1 MIDDKTKERVLE
13 LHEQGLNKKEIAGSC
28 EISYSSVGRILNESE
43 DYEPELDYPKDS
55 ELGVVLTNQ
64 FLDEGYDLESEVK
77 RLTYELIVLSGDFK
91 MTSFDFLKDQIA
103 IVKRYVKLEGDAI
116 KKYDFFWDISQ
127 NMALITESFDVSKL
141 CELIDNF
148 IDREIYFENL
158 DSKIEETKD
167 KYKKNKAKT
176 KKSKDEL
183 VKIQKELAEARSY
196 KNQLARAFIFNAEGE
211 KLKKVIKEK
220 DIAMNNL
227 KKGFSEIGIKAD
239 SEYGEI
245 INDQKLTV
253 EIQAKMIKDQENKIK
268 IYREKFD
275 EFLTSYPEAKN
286 YWNNYINELN
296 GVKTEQ

>member
-43 DYEPELDYPKDS
+43 DYEPELDYQKDS

-64 FLDEGYDLESEVK
+64 FLDEGYDLENEVK

-116 KKYDFFWDISQ
+116 KKYDFFWDISN
-127 NMALITESFDVSKL
+127 NMDLITDNYDVSKL
-141 CELIDNF
+141 CKLIDNF
-148 IDREIYFENL
+148 IDREIYLEDL
-158 DSKIEETKD
+158 ESKIEEVENE
-167 KYKKNKAKT
+167 YEE
-176 KKSKDEL
+176 SKDRTKESNVEL

-196 KNQLARAFIFNAEGE
+196 KNQITRAFLFNAEGE
-211 KLKKVIKEK
+211 KLKKKIKEK
-220 DIAMNNL
+220 EVAMNNL
-227 KKGFSEIGIKAD
+227 RKEFSEKGGNAIT
-239 SEYGEI
+239 EYNEI
-245 INDQKLTV
+245 IDNQTK
-253 EIQAKMIKDQENKIK
+253 KIKDQTDKIT

-275 EFLTSYPEAKN
+275 DFLSKFPEVQE
-286 YWNNYINELN
+286 YWNEYVKELN
-296 GVKTEQ
+296 GVKTE